1 LPGGAGDS
9 RLHCVG
15 VSPVLTAEAPVR
27 QTAVWRFLKWRFLL
41 KTALVGILGFFAV
54 ALYPGIADSP
64 DGQMLL
70 GHFLLQLFIV
80 VLVLFPLRVAL
91 DRWEAKR
98 IRKEW
103 QAGRLTIEQLTPE
116 QKEVV
121 LTHRWPLIAVL
132 HWPNCPFEKA
142 LCWGLVSLVALVII
156 IPLLV
161 ALVLSVFG

>member
-1 LPGGAGDS
+1 
-9 RLHCVG
+9 
-15 VSPVLTAEAPVR
+15 
-27 QTAVWRFLKWRFLL
+27 
-41 KTALVGILGFFAV
+41 
-54 ALYPGIADSP
+54 
-64 DGQMLL
+64 MLL
-70 GHFLLQLFIV
+70 GHFLFQVAIV

-132 HWPNCPFEKA
+132 HWPNCPFEKTM
-142 LCWGLVSLVALVII
+142 CWTLVSLVGAVII

-161 ALVLSVFG
+161 AIVLSLFG